1 LKTSIYQRKST
12 RRKSEMMENF
22 WSALNQVG
30 SVMPV
35 IGMFVGLAA
44 AIIIF
49 FWFMSKKNE
58 GRFTGLPGWLYEFFQ
73 FRNYIVEVVLKFT
86 YVIAACTLTGIGI
99 FSIISLQLPM
109 GLGFLL
115 VGNLLIRIIYEL
127 LLMMIVTVRNVSQ
140 INKKM
145 NDIDTKKMETFEFK
159 KPPLPK
165 MEDFIVPAKVEV
177 IEQESQTVNE
187 QMETDKGCLECGKQ
201 LQEGDCFCS
210 QCGKK
215 V

>member
-1 LKTSIYQRKST
+1 
-12 RRKSEMMENF
+12 
-22 WSALNQVG
+22 
-30 SVMPV
+30 
-35 IGMFVGLAA
+35 
-44 AIIIF
+44 
-49 FWFMSKKNE
+49 MSKKNE

-187 QMETDKGCLECGKQ
+187 QMETDKCCLECGKQ